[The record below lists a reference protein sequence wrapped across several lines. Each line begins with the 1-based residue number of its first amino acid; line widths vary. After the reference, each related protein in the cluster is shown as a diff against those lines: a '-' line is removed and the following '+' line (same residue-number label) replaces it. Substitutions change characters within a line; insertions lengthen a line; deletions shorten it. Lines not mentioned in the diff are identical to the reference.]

1 MTATM
6 FAAYDR
12 AGNLDP
18 RYFPLGQTTDTS
30 DTITDRAYDLGVRMK
45 AGRTMREIVSMSDD
59 TALIHFGT
67 LVRFPDR
74 CNVKTLAMYAIGATE
89 DEKDALVRMAE
100 IATLDPDFMT
110 GMWKHRKP
118 ERRARDGKLLP
129 GQDHLHIAL
138 VSDLLAPGRYA
149 TTAIN
154 SEVSR

>member
-1 MTATM
+1 MTTM

-18 RYFPLGQTTDTS
+18 RFFPLGQTADTS
-30 DTITDRAYDLGVRMK
+30 DTITDRAYDRGVRMK

-74 CNVKTLAMYAIGATE
+74 CKIKTLAMYAIGATE

-100 IATLDPDFMT
+100 ITALDPDFMT
-110 GMWKHRKP
+110 GLWQHRKP
-118 ERRARDGKLLP
+118 ERRALDGKLLP
-129 GQDHLHIAL
+129 EQDHLHIAL

-154 SEVSR
+154 SEVSL